1 MANLLGL
8 VIGAAL
14 GAFIAWRR
22 KGNRMDILHFAG
34 VFGLIGLIIGT
45 FVGVYLMRGGA

>member
-1 MANLLGL
+1 MANILGL

-14 GAFIAWRR
+14 GVLLAWRR
-22 KGNRMDILHFAG
+22 KGDRMDILHFAG

-45 FVGVYLMRGGA
+45 FVGVYFLRGGA

>member
-14 GAFIAWRR
+14 GAVIAWRR

-34 VFGLIGLIIGT
+34 VLGLIGLIIGT
-45 FVGVYLMRGGA
+45 FVGVYLMRAGT